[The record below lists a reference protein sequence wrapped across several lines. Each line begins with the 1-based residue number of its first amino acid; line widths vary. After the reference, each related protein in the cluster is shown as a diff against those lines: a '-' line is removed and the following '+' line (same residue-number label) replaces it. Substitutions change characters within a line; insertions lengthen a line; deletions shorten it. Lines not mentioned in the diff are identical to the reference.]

1 VSCPLKGLGKPARH
15 LGSSLGSPCDDT
27 EASAFGRSVC
37 ERPRYLERLAVI
49 VLSIRWYLRFKFR
62 FGAVGHR
69 LYRNIAAFGLAAK
82 PGLGVWAAE
91 REVAAV
97 VGKVSSVDGDGRKL
111 PFLRAAEDAAASRDT
126 AGMAEPPNGL
136 IRNVLSVRQFNVRDY
151 TQYKPSG
158 NSCAWR

>member
-1 VSCPLKGLGKPARH
+1 MHDLPCGRVEQLDPTLLGQR
-15 LGSSLGSPCDDT
+15 GT
-27 EASAFGRSVC
+27 EREVD
-37 ERPRYLERLAVI
+37 
-49 VLSIRWYLRFKFR
+49 
-62 FGAVGHR
+62 
-69 LYRNIAAFGLAAK
+69 
-82 PGLGVWAAE
+82 
-91 REVAAV
+91 EVAAV

-136 IRNVLSVRQFNVRDY
+136 SRNVLSVRQFNVRDY